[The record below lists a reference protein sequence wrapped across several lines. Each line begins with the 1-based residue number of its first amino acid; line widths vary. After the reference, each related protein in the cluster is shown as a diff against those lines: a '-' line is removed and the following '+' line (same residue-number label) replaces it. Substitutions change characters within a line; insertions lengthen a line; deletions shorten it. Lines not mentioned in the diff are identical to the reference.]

1 MKSMLRKCDVCGIYT
16 LRTKCPKCSQ
26 STKPAHPPKFSPDD
40 KYLKLKL
47 KTAYDKWL
55 NKSDKT

>member
-1 MKSMLRKCDVCGIYT
+1 MPQVFAE
-16 LRTKCPKCSQ
+16 P
-26 STKPAHPPKFSPDD
+26 KPAHPPKFSPDD